1 MEKQPAGKYFSAG
14 LFIETEGM
22 MLNQILMTH
31 LKVDSGERIFWKA
44 EFVLIHIFC

>member
-22 MLNQILMTH
+22 ILNQILMLNSKVNFGGRGKKG
-31 LKVDSGERIFWKA
+31 LKR
-44 EFVLIHIFC
+44 